1 MSLDDSK
8 LEARAVLNAIALGG
22 GPAAAA
28 IPASILPELKSSEA
42 AKADQ
47 VDRVA
52 SWLTAS
58 PWELRKCRSLKGAL
72 ATTADV
78 LRRGRAKPA
87 VPEAPEPPPPAVQT
101 CELQVDRA
109 SLAAEHGLG
118 LKLVRF
124 AVLDALTSDERAAA
138 HVGLGL
144 VGDTLRVAVHL
155 PCYASGETAGV
166 EALERAHAA
175 AARCAEP
182 MRVTVALEG
191 VSVGNI
197 VGRGGIGVRD
207 CGVRSL
213 HHALNIKLRDAVN
226 AACAGSDDRLTL
238 TMSRA
243 KRCTLGSGDGRGAVF
258 VRLPSRAEQANDP
271 GAAAMRLTIL
281 VARGAATVDDATRRV
296 IGVAVGAAAQ
306 EHVRNVKSRLSA
318 GRAAAVARSD
328 ARALAA
334 AVAAPPLSGRRVGRG
349 LIGRGAIDL
358 EGACVKEARDKK
370 LWRDATKRRGRRQGS
385 AGSGG
390 GAEAAPAA
398 VPRATPRERR
408 VTRVKRHA
416 AWLHSVPGELPEAL
430 HADKEQGEGTAE
442 QQQCRPR
449 PAARERRVPARRP
462 QHPRRVLKAGAPEK
476 PPQRRLRQWRRGIN
490 PGAPRPRETV
500 PSRGEERRRQVA
512 HFGGGGGGGDHDGDH
527 DAEWW

>member
-87 VPEAPEPPPPAVQT
+87 VPEDLEPPPPAVQT
-101 CELQVDRA
+101 RELQVDHT

-390 GAEAAPAA
+390 GVEAAPAA

-416 AWLHSVPGELPEAL
+416 AWLHSLPGEMPEAQL
-430 HADKEQGEGTAE
+430 ADKEQDEGAAE

-449 PAARERRVPARRP
+449 PAARERHVPARRQQQQRAGGP
-462 QHPRRVLKAGAPEK
+462 RAARRRPRRLARGLRLGGAP
-476 PPQRRLRQWRRGIN
+476 
-490 PGAPRPRETV
+490 
-500 PSRGEERRRQVA
+500 
-512 HFGGGGGGGDHDGDH
+512 GGGL
-527 DAEWW
+527 AARQA